1 MGAIIPAFLFMAAPG
16 GGASGGGGFESVLP
30 TILLFGGMI
39 LIMYF
44 LMIRPQQKKQK
55 QHQQMLENIQ
65 RGNKVI
71 TNAGIHGTVTDIDG
85 PTLTVQIADNVKVK
99 FEKSAIANVIK

>member
-1 MGAIIPAFLFMAAPG
+1 MGNMLSNLAFMAPPSG
-16 GGASGGGGFESVLP
+16 GGQGGGFESILP

-55 QHQQMLENIQ
+55 QHQQMLENIR
-65 RGNKVI
+65 RGDKVV

-85 PTLTVQIADNVKVK
+85 QVLTLQIADNVKVK
-99 FEKSAIANVIK
+99 FEKSAVAAVNK